1 MPERLDGYLDG
12 YQEKGRD
19 DIAFRAIYEGYAG
32 GLISKLVVEGVYLLF
47 STNLERIASSMTSE
61 NTVSCDAKEGEEGS
75 WNIERPTDVFIAA
88 AAAAAA
94 GGGGGLK
101 CFGTDHFDFPGI
113 AAAYWRNSQ
122 TKKL

>member
-12 YQEKGRD
+12 YQE
-19 DIAFRAIYEGYAG
+19 
-32 GLISKLVVEGVYLLF
+32 F
-47 STNLERIASSMTSE
+47 SSDE
-61 NTVSCDAKEGEEGS
+61 KEGEEGS